1 MVAKIEVRRL
11 AALGDFR
18 STVSKLLSHAEKVLP
33 RGTEA
38 LNKTKSATSPLV
50 QQLATLC
57 FVDWTRPRF
66 SKSGC
71 GHEEGMS
78 AGFVSLVGHV
88 YQIVADIG
96 CPIHGAKI
104 HIAAEALLLNHY

>member
-1 MVAKIEVRRL
+1 MIEVKRL

-18 STVSKLLSHAEKVLP
+18 STVSKRLIHAEKVL

-71 GHEEGMS
+71 G
-78 AGFVSLVGHV
+78 VSWVGH
-88 YQIVADIG
+88 I
-96 CPIHGAKI
+96 
-104 HIAAEALLLNHY
+104 